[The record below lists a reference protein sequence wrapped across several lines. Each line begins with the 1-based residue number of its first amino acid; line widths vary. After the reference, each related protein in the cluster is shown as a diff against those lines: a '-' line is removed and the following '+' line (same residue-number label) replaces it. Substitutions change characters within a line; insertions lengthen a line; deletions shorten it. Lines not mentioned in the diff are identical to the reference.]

1 MRVHQWV
8 KNGLLVVAPVA
19 AGTIFHRPVFI
30 HTLVAIASFSLT
42 ASALYL
48 LNDLKD
54 VESDR
59 QHPTKRFRAIAY
71 GDLSPR
77 MAMFAASVLAL
88 CGFALPLLIP
98 SPGALYLVLAIY
110 VAETLAYVYF
120 LKSVAIIEL
129 ALVASGFF
137 LRAYG
142 GAVASHLFV
151 STWFLVVISFGALF
165 LVIGKR
171 SSELKKVGAGTT
183 RKVLQEY
190 TAEFLDSALTM
201 SATVVVTGYCLWA
214 FDTSHTGLSSL
225 QEYTAEFLD
234 SALTMSATV
243 VVTGYCL
250 WAFDT
255 SHTGLSSK
263 LHHQVP
269 IRLSVV
275 MVVLAMLFIMKSA
288 EAGDGSAPEDLILH
302 NRTVQVL
309 IILWAALLAIGIY
322 A

>member
-214 FDTSHTGLSSL
+214 FDTSHTGLSS
-225 QEYTAEFLD
+225 
-234 SALTMSATV
+234 
-243 VVTGYCL
+243 
-250 WAFDT
+250 
-255 SHTGLSSK
+255 K

>member
-110 VAETLAYVYF
+110 VAETLTYVYF

-214 FDTSHTGLSSL
+214 FDTSHTGLSS
-225 QEYTAEFLD
+225 
-234 SALTMSATV
+234 
-243 VVTGYCL
+243 
-250 WAFDT
+250 
-255 SHTGLSSK
+255 K